1 MSLRL
6 LKLLPDQV
14 AKYWEL
20 LSPMVESTLPPI
32 VGKDVGRMN
41 SILESIMS
49 GNMDMLQFYDIEEDK
64 VSVKG
69 FAVVS
74 DMITV
79 DWTEKQ
85 LLVYSVYGYE
95 NLSKRIIVDG
105 FQLLMEYAAGQGCSS
120 LVAYTNL
127 DGLVKYVK
135 RLGGSADYTFIRMGV
150 DK

>member
-1 MSLRL
+1 
-6 LKLLPDQV
+6 
-14 AKYWEL
+14 
-20 LSPMVESTLPPI
+20 
-32 VGKDVGRMN
+32 
-41 SILESIMS
+41 MS
-49 GNMDMLQFYDIEEDK
+49 GNMDLLQFYDIEDEK
-64 VSVKG
+64 VNVRG

-105 FQLLMEYAAGQGCSS
+105 FKLLMEYAAGQGCSS

-127 DGLVKYVK
+127 DGLVRYVK
-135 RLGGSADYTFIRMGV
+135 RLGGSADYTFIRMEV